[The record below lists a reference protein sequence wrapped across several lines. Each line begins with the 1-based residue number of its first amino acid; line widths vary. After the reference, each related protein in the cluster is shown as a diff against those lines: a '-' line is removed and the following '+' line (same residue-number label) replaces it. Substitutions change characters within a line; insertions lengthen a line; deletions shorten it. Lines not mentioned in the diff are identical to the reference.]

1 METEH
6 LNRIL
11 DVYDASL
18 KDPVYMERYH
28 HYKRTDR
35 KMALLLRQLPN
46 DSQDIVMDYIA
57 ATAELQ
63 RRLLELACALP
74 PAEKSPPR

>member
-1 METEH
+1 MKTEH

-28 HYKRTDR
+28 RYKRTDR
-35 KMALLLRQLPN
+35 KMARLLRQLPN